1 MEFKELKVGDKVDI
15 VAIKGSPYKR
25 DYRKE
30 RESTEV
36 ISVKGVRVIQVQV
49 RYRKMW
55 YKENEFGKWINVTG
69 GELSEL
75 HE

>member
-15 VAIKGSPYKR
+15 VAIKGSPYKK
-25 DYRKE
+25 DYRKD

-36 ISVKGVRVIQVQV
+36 ISVKGVRTMQVQV

-55 YKENEFGKWINVTG
+55 YKENEFGNG
-69 GELSEL
+69 
-75 HE
+75 